1 MTNEKKQA
9 AVAVLKKVGKT
20 VLSAIPLICL
30 WFSLSCWFMLP
41 YFYAKGEAE
50 MESKISALEA
60 QNAMYESVNDR
71 LEEDVEWLRS
81 LIEQEDGDGQ
91 TQ

>member
-1 MTNEKKQA
+1 MVNEKKQA
-9 AVAVLKKVGKT
+9 AVAVLKKVGKA
-20 VLSAIPLICL
+20 VWSATLWICL